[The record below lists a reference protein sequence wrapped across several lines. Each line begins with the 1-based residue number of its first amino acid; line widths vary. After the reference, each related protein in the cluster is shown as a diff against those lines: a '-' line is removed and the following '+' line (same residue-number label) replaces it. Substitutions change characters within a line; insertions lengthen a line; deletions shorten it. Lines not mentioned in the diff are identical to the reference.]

1 MQKINANITHN
12 YFFYF
17 FLRADK
23 LGGETVD
30 HKLPMLHYVL
40 KNECE

>member
-23 LGGETVD
+23 LGGKQLIINCLCSITF
-30 HKLPMLHYVL
+30 
-40 KNECE
+40 